1 MSKSLLIC
9 SQCTFYKPE
18 NMGKPQGKGGSG
30 TNGLITPFFREHLRW
45 LLLNMLSKDFLGDWV
60 TRNVFSFGFSPWLE
74 VLMLHVCFISS
85 NGKTKYFICH
95 VFSLLFFF
103 YVMATRNVG
112 GKTAIYNFTE
122 IFQWTRN
129 GLDFQIQKVSARYF
143 RHTLS
148 GHMSNDV

>member
-1 MSKSLLIC
+1 
-9 SQCTFYKPE
+9 
-18 NMGKPQGKGGSG
+18 MGKPQGKGASG

-74 VLMLHVCFISS
+74 VLMLHVCFSSS
-85 NGKTKYFICH
+85 NGKTKYFMSCFL
-95 VFSLLFFF
+95 FSFLFLR
-103 YVMATRNVG
+103 YGHEECWWQNN
-112 GKTAIYNFTE
+112 AIYNFTE
-122 IFQWTRN
+122 IFEWTRN
-129 GLDFQIQKVSARYF
+129 ALDFQIQKVSARYF